1 MVCFLAPVLAGFL
14 DLAAGLK
21 PASCFSPPSPDE
33 IRLFFTHR
41 LSPLPW
47 FGCPLLLTLLTLLT
61 LSMSLKVG
69 CRAGCQ
75 DPSHTPNASR
85 VHPSLWFPHDV
96 RGHHCPPAFC
106 WRGETSQTSPQVVV
120 LETPLTWA
128 GRQMGQEPPRPCP
141 ALPARSPAIYA
152 AFVLFLIPLMFII
165 CPTGLTDFVSCRAA
179 AVAEPPRLP
188 RSRLP
193 APSRADLVFR
203 AAPRR
208 ISVCKTKCFDG
219 GRLQECLEAVWS
231 FMGCAVRA
239 VLARRAGLPGMGSVI
254 FSLWRGCCWK
264 ERQRQGQQERGVCK
278 NLPVWDPKSI
288 IIINNCFFLNENAPC
303 STSPREVQELVAL
316 PGQGRVMVSLLTT
329 TSSAPRPLLHHSR
342 RFPKAPQGSP

>member
-1 MVCFLAPVLAGFL
+1 MKYVYFSPTVSHRSLVWLPFVIDIIDVIDVIDVIEGGVQSGVPGPLTPAQRIPCPSIPLVPSRCPWPSLPTCFLLEGRNFPNFPPGGGAG
-14 DLAAGLK
+14 D
-21 PASCFSPPSPDE
+21 
-33 IRLFFTHR
+33 
-41 LSPLPW
+41 
-47 FGCPLLLTLLTLLT
+47 
-61 LSMSLKVG
+61 
-69 CRAGCQ
+69 
-75 DPSHTPNASR
+75 
-85 VHPSLWFPHDV
+85 
-96 RGHHCPPAFC
+96 
-106 WRGETSQTSPQVVV
+106 
-120 LETPLTWA
+120 PLTWA

-141 ALPARSPAIYA
+141 PLPARSPAIYA

-239 VLARRAGLPGMGSVI
+239 VLARRAGLPAMGSVI

-264 ERQRQGQQERGVCK
+264 EWHWQGQQERGLCK
-278 NLPVWDPKSI
+278 NLPLWDPKSI
-288 IIINNCFFLNENAPC
+288 IIINNFNYYFLNENAPC
-303 STSPREVQELVAL
+303 STSPCEVQELVAL
-316 PGQGRVMVSLLTT
+316 PGQGWVMVMLLAT
-329 TSSAPRPLLHHSR
+329 TSPSPKALLHHSR
-342 RFPKAPQGSP
+342 CFPKAPQGSPGGAATASFSDDLHSSTRSLLTL

>member
-33 IRLFFTHR
+33 ICLFFTHR

-47 FGCPLLLTLLTLLT
+47 FGCPLLLTLLML
-61 LSMSLKVG
+61 LKVG

-75 DPSHTPNASR
+75 NPSHTPSTSD
-85 VHPSLWFPHDV
+85 VHPSICPSVSFPHSA

-106 WRGETSQTSPQVVV
+106 CRGETSQTSPKAVV
-120 LETPLTWA
+120 LQTPSPGLGGKW
-128 GRQMGQEPPRPCP
+128 GRSPPS
-141 ALPARSPAIYA
+141 LPTLRTRSPAIYA

-179 AVAEPPRLP
+179 AVAKPPRLP

-264 ERQRQGQQERGVCK
+264 EWHWQGHRERGLCK
-278 NLPVWDPKSI
+278 TLPVWDPKFI
-288 IIINNCFFLNENAPC
+288 IIVNNFNYYF
-303 STSPREVQELVAL
+303 
-316 PGQGRVMVSLLTT
+316 
-329 TSSAPRPLLHHSR
+329 
-342 RFPKAPQGSP
+342 

>member
-1 MVCFLAPVLAGFL
+1 M
-14 DLAAGLK
+14 
-21 PASCFSPPSPDE
+21 
-33 IRLFFTHR
+33 
-41 LSPLPW
+41 
-47 FGCPLLLTLLTLLT
+47 
-61 LSMSLKVG
+61 
-69 CRAGCQ
+69 
-75 DPSHTPNASR
+75 
-85 VHPSLWFPHDV
+85 
-96 RGHHCPPAFC
+96 
-106 WRGETSQTSPQVVV
+106 
-120 LETPLTWA
+120 
-128 GRQMGQEPPRPCP
+128 
-141 ALPARSPAIYA
+141 RSPAIYA

-179 AVAEPPRLP
+179 AVAKPPRLP

-264 ERQRQGQQERGVCK
+264 EWHWQGQQERGLCK
-278 NLPVWDPKSI
+278 NLPVWDPKLKIYILI
-288 IIINNCFFLNENAPC
+288 IIFLIKIPPAPPVPVWC
-303 STSPREVQELVAL
+303 TSWWHCLAKV
-316 PGQGRVMVSLLTT
+316 G
-329 TSSAPRPLLHHSR
+329 
-342 RFPKAPQGSP
+342 